1 MLPESTVPTPLRRV
15 QFRAK
20 VLKVS
25 KTGGHTRS
33 AASTPMV
40 ESMSE
45 DASVIDCPKGLV
57 PLMDYLEQLTE
68 PASLSTLESL
78 LQRTRMRREDFR
90 SFCNFGVR
98 TYKRNLIARSK
109 WFELA
114 LLCWRPGQRSPIHD
128 HRSSACAFRVIEG
141 TGTETLFHL
150 TGEGKAVTPG
160 DSHEMPEG
168 YICAAHDGDIHD
180 VANRTD
186 SDLITLHAY
195 SPRLKMTTYP
205 RPRLA

>member
-1 MLPESTVPTPLRRV
+1 MLTESKVTTPSSRV
-15 QFRAK
+15 QFLAK
-20 VLKVS
+20 VRMVS
-25 KTGGHTRS
+25 TTGGRTRR

-40 ESMSE
+40 ENMSE
-45 DASVIDCPKGLV
+45 DASVIDCPKGLS

-68 PASLSTLESL
+68 PASLDRLEAL
-78 LQRTRMRREDFR
+78 LQRTRMRRDDFG
-90 SFCNFGVR
+90 SFCNFGTR

-141 TGTETLFHL
+141 TGIETLFDL
-150 TGEGKAVTPG
+150 TGEGKAVTAG
-160 DSHEMPEG
+160 ESHEMPEG

-205 RPRLA
+205 RPKLA